1 MARPASLDL
10 LAPSPR
16 DVAYV
21 EAACAKRAE
30 VSTVAALWATLD
42 AMVPR
47 RAPLARLWPDGDRRI
62 TAAGHAA
69 YERLTGRTLAG
80 ERL

>member
-1 MARPASLDL
+1 MVRPGNLDL
-10 LAPSPR
+10 LEPSPR

-21 EAACAKRAE
+21 EAACAKLAD
-30 VSTVAALWATLD
+30 VSTVAALWAGID

-47 RAPLARLWPDGDRRI
+47 RAALCRLWPDGDGRI

-69 YERLTGRTLAG
+69 YERLTGRPLFGRPA
-80 ERL
+80 